1 MNLRNELKTAKE
13 RIKTEG
19 KEKQNLRKKFEE
31 LSEKLNFY
39 IEKAEKEREKAVKK
53 NNEEDINKEI
63 ELKKNE
69 IRNLE
74 LNNTILKHDNK
85 KLRNTIKKLQTAE
98 TMEIF
103 KTIEE
108 KNSEINE
115 LKTKNKEQ
123 EYEIKSL
130 KYSKNKIKLLNE
142 EVSKRERIIL
152 KYKKK
157 EKDFLYSNRKLTEEK
172 TNSNIK
178 NKSLMINKKLNF
190 PKLTNRSNSMVK
202 IKQEEK
208 KKEKKNEFFISGKN
222 FYKLFDEKEREA
234 IINGFSSQQ
243 DLNKFNEKIEIIGN
257 RNKSIEKMM
266 KNENNQL
273 TKENRIKNTKIVDL
287 EEKNKLFERNISGL
301 QNQLKNQKI
310 INEKLEK
317 QINKFNDE
325 KNNYIEIIK
334 QKDEEINK
342 IKAENNKLMSSMKE
356 NKKDIDQE
364 QIRKNQEKEM
374 KSFIDELG
382 IIKVYD
388 INKILNKDIKFTDS
402 SLKKIIGEQF
412 SYHGVTTS
420 IKETE
425 DKKEENQEKK
435 VKKKKKKNRNDKGEE
450 KGEKSDNIKLCKK
463 EK

>member
-1 MNLRNELKTAKE
+1 M
-13 RIKTEG
+13 
-19 KEKQNLRKKFEE
+19 
-31 LSEKLNFY
+31 
-39 IEKAEKEREKAVKK
+39 
-53 NNEEDINKEI
+53 
-63 ELKKNE
+63 
-69 IRNLE
+69 
-74 LNNTILKHDNK
+74 
-85 KLRNTIKKLQTAE
+85 IKK
-98 TMEIF
+98 
-103 KTIEE
+103 K
-108 KNSEINE
+108 
-115 LKTKNKEQ
+115 
-123 EYEIKSL
+123 
-130 KYSKNKIKLLNE
+130 
-142 EVSKRERIIL
+142 
-152 KYKKK
+152 
-157 EKDFLYSNRKLTEEK
+157 
-172 TNSNIK
+172 
-178 NKSLMINKKLNF
+178 NF

-208 KKEKKNEFFISGKN
+208 KNEKKFFISGKN

-310 INEKLEK
+310 INEKLVK

-425 DKKEENQEKK
+425 DKKEENQEKTK
-435 VKKKKKKNRNDKGEE
+435 LNYKNTITQFSNSNIYLNQTMKKEMINNINFQNFKNKKNQN
-450 KGEKSDNIKLCKK
+450 SNSTSNIMSQIKPCQNQNKIFHRLPKIKYKK
-463 EK
+463 